1 MSFEFSTKCEEMV
14 VALLAAEINQ
24 RVASG
29 ELVDFTEMELKVR
42 EGLQRIGRE
51 CLGRAVSQQEG
62 RYPVAEIGCPCGAN
76 AKYVRRRR
84 AKSITVFGEV
94 WYERAY
100 YVCPACQQGQS
111 PLDRRLGIAPGQISA
126 GLGPLLA
133 LLGIQAPFEKS
144 SVRLAQELLLVE
156 VSENSVRK
164 ETQLMGQFQTAL
176 ESQQQAS
183 SQAFQGPQTI
193 AQAGGKRPGRIYG
206 GIDGTIV
213 PIRQEWRELKTGT
226 WYGVEPTDDAHTAAV
241 GQQNHLRARQL
252 SYYCDISSAQ
262 QFGAL
267 VWAKGWARAAYL
279 AEEVVFVCDG
289 AAWIWRLVEALFPR
303 ATQIVDWYHAAEYL
317 PPIAH
322 AAFGD
327 TPAGREW
334 LERQRQDL
342 WEGQVEQVIS
352 ACLDIADQFAKAEK
366 VAFTAATYYEN
377 NRQRMDYARL
387 RQEGYQIGSGP
398 TESACKQIAALRL
411 KQAGARWTVSG
422 ATLTAKARAAWL
434 SDEWLPLKQ
443 RRRALP
449 LAV

>member
-14 VALLAAEINQ
+14 VALLEAEISQ

-29 ELVDFTEMELKVR
+29 EIVDFTEMELKVR
-42 EGLQRIGRE
+42 EGLQRIGRQ
-51 CLGRAVSQQEG
+51 CLGRVVSQQEG
-62 RYPVAEIGCPCGAN
+62 RYAVAEVACPCGGQA
-76 AKYVRRRR
+76 AYVRRRR
-84 AKSITVFGEV
+84 AKSITVFGDM

-100 YVCPACQQGQS
+100 YRCRACQQGQS

-144 SVRLAQELLLVE
+144 SARLAEELLLVE

-164 ETQLMGQFQTAL
+164 ETQLMGQLQTAV
-176 ESQQQAS
+176 ESEQQAS
-183 SQAFQGPQTI
+183 SQTFQGPQTI
-193 AQAGGKRPGRIYG
+193 AQAGGKRPGRLYG
-206 GIDGTIV
+206 GLDGTMV
-213 PIRQEWRELKTGT
+213 PLRGEWRELKVGT
-226 WYGVEPTDDAHTAAV
+226 WYCVEPTEETTASPV
-241 GQQNHLRARQL
+241 GQQNHLHARQL

-262 QFGAL
+262 EFGSL
-267 VWAKGWARAAYL
+267 VWAKGWARAVYL

-327 TPAGREW
+327 TPAGQAW
-334 LERQRQDL
+334 LQRQRQAL
-342 WEGQVEQVIS
+342 WEGQIEQLI
-352 ACLDIADQFAKAEK
+352 ANCLEAAEQFAKAEN
-366 VAFTAATYYEN
+366 VALAAATYYEN

-398 TESACKQIAALRL
+398 TESGCKQIATLRL
-411 KQAGARWTVSG
+411 KQAGARWTLSG
-422 ATLTAKARAAWL
+422 AALTAKARAAWL
-434 SDEWLPLKQ
+434 SDEWQLLKQ